1 MPQAPNQVYPAVAS
15 GVAKPL
21 IVDANG
27 FLLVADNG
35 GSEVAVLNITA
46 ATVVRTGAGYLG
58 RINVNVAGSAGAV
71 YDFATTSGTGAA
83 TLIAV
88 IPAVVGT
95 YAFDWPVTAG
105 IVVAPG
111 ASQVVSVAYR

>member
-1 MPQAPNQVYPAVAS
+1 MPQSPNQVYPAVAS

-27 FLLVADNG
+27 NLLVADNQ
-35 GSEVAVLNITA
+35 GSEASVLNITA
-46 ATVVRTGAGYLG
+46 ATVVKTGAGYLG
-58 RINVNVAGSAGAV
+58 RISVTTAGSAGAV
-71 YDFATTSGTGAA
+71 YDYATTSGTGAA
-83 TLIAV
+83 SLIAV

-105 IVVAPG
+105 IVIAPG